1 MESYGFIGGRVERKS
16 QNPTRKPRVWGTRQ
30 LRATRPPV
38 LDRPYPTSE
47 TEFSMFDAVQLD
59 EATFRVDMVNALR
72 ISALRDYGSSA
83 VVILPTLAD
92 LANDENFNQIR
103 PASTFAGHWE
113 APTSI
118 RWSYAF
124 GNSFAD
130 SERADFQAGI
140 DRVEPPCSLKYA
152 AHEGPFNLIQIQP
165 SNVVSVEYFP
175 QDEFPNLLLP
185 TVDYVI
191 ASNGE
196 VVARAAA
203 QPEPSFDFSCEIA
216 SALDALAAYVVE
228 SERHARE
235 LLSRLYRR
243 FILSRA
249 VSKNGHLS
257 FLTRDRQVRI
267 ETAARDQVVHLEVI
281 ALAEEHQAP
290 VASAVG
296 QMLITGGTT
305 WKRWRNRLS
314 NLLSRFLRKMS
325 PSGSTPGGLSFESA
339 ELLLQY

>member
-1 MESYGFIGGRVERKS
+1 
-16 QNPTRKPRVWGTRQ
+16 
-30 LRATRPPV
+30 
-38 LDRPYPTSE
+38 
-47 TEFSMFDAVQLD
+47 MFDAVQLD

-103 PASTFAGHWE
+103 SASAFGGRWE

-124 GNSFAD
+124 GNSFAY
-130 SERADFQAGI
+130 SERADFQADI

-152 AHEGPFNLIQIQP
+152 HEGPFNLIRIQP

-191 ASNGE
+191 APNGE

-203 QPEPSFDFSCEIA
+203 QPEPSFGFSCEIA

-228 SERHARE
+228 SERQARE
-235 LLSRLYRR
+235 LFNRLYRR

-249 VSKNGHLS
+249 VSKSGHLS
-257 FLTRDRQVRI
+257 FLTRDRQVRV
-267 ETAARDQVVHLEVI
+267 ETAARDHVVHLEVI

-314 NLLSRFLRKMS
+314 NLFSRFLRKMS
-325 PSGSTPGGLSFESA
+325 PSGSTAGGLSFESA